1 MKTERTP
8 KFLKKHKDPFKI
20 RSVDISPEK
29 EITDLVRSVIRFG
42 TSAHRKEDTPDAQVP
57 APYVKALVS
66 IATNVW
72 RSKKKMMDAATGEIR
87 EGMKPVD
94 RHIEAIRRN
103 LLEVGIQIHD
113 HTGETYDE
121 GQPMKVI
128 ATKPTRGPE
137 RQHVSETLLP
147 SIFWNNRLI
156 QNGEI
161 EIATPL
167 LPNAPTELQNPTP

>member
-1 MKTERTP
+1 
-8 KFLKKHKDPFKI
+8 
-20 RSVDISPEK
+20 
-29 EITDLVRSVIRFG
+29 
-42 TSAHRKEDTPDAQVP
+42 
-57 APYVKALVS
+57 
-66 IATNVW
+66 
-72 RSKKKMMDAATGEIR
+72 MMDAATGEIR